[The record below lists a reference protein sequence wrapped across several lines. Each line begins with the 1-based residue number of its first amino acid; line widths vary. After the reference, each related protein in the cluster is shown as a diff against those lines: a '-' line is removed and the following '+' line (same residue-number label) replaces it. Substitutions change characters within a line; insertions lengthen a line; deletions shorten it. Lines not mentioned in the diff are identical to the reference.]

1 MKTSL
6 KAPTGL
12 HQAPAQ
18 KAEREE
24 ETCLESSGYWGR
36 CCLLITFFVSLRS
49 AEFYWPILQTEQTE
63 VESG

>member
-1 MKTSL
+1 MKMSL
-6 KAPTGL
+6 NALTGL
-12 HQAPAQ
+12 HQAPGQ
-18 KAEREE
+18 KAESEE
-24 ETCLESSGYWGR
+24 ETCFKMLGW